1 MQKLK
6 PCPFCGHIGLLHETF
21 PEFFF
26 ARCSSCDA
34 KTSVR
39 KGKKEAIKLWN
50 TRVSKPTPAQDANA
64 FMSAMEG
71 MYNVTFVDAKKG
83 K

>member
-1 MQKLK
+1 MVSW
-6 PCPFCGHIGLLHETF
+6 GLVK
-21 PEFFF
+21 
-26 ARCSSCDA
+26 CSSCGVS
-34 KTSVR
+34 TSTGISRFEV
-39 KGKKEAIKLWN
+39 IKQWN
-50 TRVSKPTPAQDANA
+50 TRVSKSKSKKDANA